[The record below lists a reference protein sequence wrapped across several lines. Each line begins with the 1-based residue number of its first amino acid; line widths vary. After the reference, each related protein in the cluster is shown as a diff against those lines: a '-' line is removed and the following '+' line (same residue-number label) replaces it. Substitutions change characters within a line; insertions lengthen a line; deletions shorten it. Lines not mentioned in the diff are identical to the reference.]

1 MHWFASSS
9 DFGVASLLLVLLGG
23 RTADQPERGFLQ
35 QIVAN
40 IVRGEVMVPAP
51 PRLSMALWELSFHT
65 PLAPLS
71 SSPLP
76 LFCFRCLAA
85 GSCFLGKLSTFPFSI
100 MFTFAAFCY
109 MLSLVLCVSLIFFA
123 IWHVSTLHWVSL
135 DVFFFFWGGLFL
147 LVVDG
152 KVCECILN
160 SQVYVTVLVGFSFSL
175 QCEFKNFQTLHIPSD
190 PVSHTQKVPA
200 SLCSI
205 LQIN

>member
-9 DFGVASLLLVLLGG
+9 DFGVASLLLLGE
-23 RTADQPERGFLQ
+23 RTADHSERGYLQ

-51 PRLSMALWELSFHT
+51 PRLSVALWELSFHPHPLP

-85 GSCFLGKLSTFPFSI
+85 RSCFLGKLSTFPFSI

-123 IWHVSTLHWVSL
+123 IWHVSTLHWVLL
-135 DVFFFFWGGLFL
+135 DIYVFWGGVGGVSSFPL
-147 LVVDG
+147 LMARYV
-152 KVCECILN
+152 
-160 SQVYVTVLVGFSFSL
+160 SVYWTRR
-175 QCEFKNFQTLHIPSD
+175 C
-190 PVSHTQKVPA
+190 A
-200 SLCSI
+200 
-205 LQIN
+205 